1 MMMKWVVCVGM
12 VVLLMGCNVETA
24 TKATM
29 EAETTRILADKVE
42 IRTAIRVYEVE
53 MGEYPA
59 SLNDLVPDY
68 LSSVPTRRDGSSFE
82 YDPGT
87 GQLQD

>member
-1 MMMKWVVCVGM
+1 MKTLFSVGM
-12 VVLLMGCNVETA
+12 VVLLIGCNVETV
-24 TKATM
+24 TKATV
-29 EAETTRILADKVE
+29 EAENTAILADKVE
-42 IRTAIRVYEVE
+42 IRTAIRTYEVE

-87 GQLQD
+87 GQLLD